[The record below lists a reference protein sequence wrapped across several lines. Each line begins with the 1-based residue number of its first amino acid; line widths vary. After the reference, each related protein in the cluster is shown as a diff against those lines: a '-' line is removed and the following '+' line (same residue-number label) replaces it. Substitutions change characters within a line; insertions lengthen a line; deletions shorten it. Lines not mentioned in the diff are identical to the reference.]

1 MVKVLNI
8 TISDL
13 NFIFLFAYFFI
24 CASVHFYF
32 DIVSPVFLALGRL
45 MLSVSQW
52 FNCFAASFHQV
63 MKPILSIVF
72 VERRKMYLNTQ
83 AVKTE
88 KMVSFMNT

>member
-45 MLSVSQW
+45 MLSVSQ
-52 FNCFAASFHQV
+52 
-63 MKPILSIVF
+63 
-72 VERRKMYLNTQ
+72 
-83 AVKTE
+83 
-88 KMVSFMNT
+88 